1 MNKSKKRLTLT
12 QRKILN
18 AVIILVALLILVGA
32 NILSTVLVDRFP
44 GLESDITSKGFYSLN
59 DTAAEFFEY
68 LDKDV
73 KITVLMPEENFE
85 NQQDDLGSAGYYFQA
100 NKLLRQMSVY
110 DKVTLEYTNLATA
123 SQSVFEKKYPDADWT
138 SNSNLVIVEHGDKYE
153 VLTDADLFTYDMTYL
168 SYYNY
173 KVITAQSIE
182 QEVIKAAQKVTSDK
196 VLKVAVSVGNGEFL
210 NESSQNYANFSGI
223 VSLLDFNAYDM
234 VNVNLLTEELT
245 EDIDALIMMAPEVD
259 MTNEQ
264 VEKVSAWLE
273 NGGNYGKTFLY
284 IPNDY
289 NVGKTPNTD
298 LFIEQWGMKVK
309 NGYIIENDLTMTLQ
323 QGAPRGLAK
332 YADVTYTEGLTTTML
347 SVYMP
352 YCLGVEI
359 TDENLA
365 TAMLTTSDDA
375 SLAILGS
382 ETGETVKS
390 DKALNYAASATKG
403 NSDLSKKSTVIVWGS
418 YDAFRYDSL
427 TAQNYNNANYA
438 LNMMDT
444 ALGNENESVV
454 IRGTDLTVESIT
466 VNSAQKTGV
475 LITFVFAIPVLVAV
489 VGIVVWVRRKNK

>member
-44 GLESDITSKGFYSLN
+44 ALESDITSKGVYSLN
-59 DTAAEFFEY
+59 DTSAEFFEY

-85 NQQDDLGSAGYYFQA
+85 NQQDDLGSAVYYFQA

-168 SYYNY
+168 SYNY

-196 VLKVAVSVGNGEFL
+196 VLKVAVSVGNGELL
-210 NESSQNYANFSGI
+210 NESSQYYANFSGI

-289 NVGKTPNTD
+289 NVGKTPNAD

-323 QGAPRGLAK
+323 QGAPSGLAK

-352 YCLGVEI
+352 GCLGIEI
-359 TDENLA
+359 VDENLA

-418 YDAFRYDSL
+418 CYALRYDVL

-444 ALGNENESVV
+444 ALGNENESIV
-454 IRGTDLTVESIT
+454 IRGTDPTVESIT
-466 VNSAQKTGV
+466 VNSAQKIGV
-475 LITFVFAIPVLVAV
+475 FWIFVIIIPISVFVI
-489 VGIVVWVRRKNK
+489 GIVVWVRRKNK